1 MSLTD
6 SNISMVP
13 PRVRARVNKEQQ
25 PRKINLN
32 EMQLV
37 NDDDPTDELPRNWI
51 ISNCHDLIVH

>member
-13 PRVRARVNKEQQ
+13 LRIRARVNKEQQ

-37 NDDDPTDELPRNWI
+37 NDDDPTDELPRN
-51 ISNCHDLIVH
+51 